1 MDPDVHKSGVQ
12 AYREAPARLESRSRG
27 RKVTVLVTGAT
38 GFLGR
43 RVVQKLLEHN
53 YQVRCLVRNPG
64 RERIFPEGSVDVYYG
79 DIDNIEALR
88 SACRGVEQVVHLVA
102 VIRESGGATY
112 DSVNRVGVENVVAA
126 AKAAGGVQLLVQVSA
141 VGAVNSPEFRYL
153 QSKWQGEQAVIS
165 SGLPHTII
173 RPSII
178 FGEGDEFLN
187 SLAALVRVF
196 PVVPVISSGRNRLQP
211 IWVDDVAQCVALSL
225 SRHDLQGHILELG
238 GPEQLSYNEIVSVV
252 SRTMGKRRLRLH
264 VPMWLMQ
271 MNVRLMQLVMPRP
284 PLNLEM
290 LKMLRVRNVAEVG
303 IVEQTFG
310 FRPRPLE
317 GSIDFVN
324 AISFGDALKINMGNT
339 PSHVRD
345 H

>member
-1 MDPDVHKSGVQ
+1 M
-12 AYREAPARLESRSRG
+12 A
-27 RKVTVLVTGAT
+27 VLVTGAT

-79 DIDNIEALR
+79 DIDNTEALQ
-88 SACRGVEQVVHLVA
+88 SACQGVEQVIHLVA
-102 VIRESGGATY
+102 IIRETGRATY

-126 AKAAGGVQLLVQVSA
+126 ARAAGSVQHLVQVSA

-187 SLAALVRVF
+187 ALAALVRVL

-225 SRHDLQGHILELG
+225 SRHDLQGHILEVG
-238 GPEQLSYNEIVSVV
+238 GPEQLSYNEIISVV
-252 SRTMGKRRLRLH
+252 CRTMGKRRLRLH

-271 MNVRLMQLVMPRP
+271 MNVRLMQLVMRRP

-290 LKMLRVRNVAEVG
+290 LKMLRVRNVAEAG
-303 IVEQTFG
+303 MVEQTFG

-317 GSIDFVN
+317 GGIDFVN
-324 AISFGDALKINMGNT
+324 SISFKDALKINMGFT